1 MMLYHRRRR
10 LYAVDTFAQ
19 EWLVSTLI
27 TGELTSQSQS
37 KSVTSG
43 SRLRKE
49 SSRLNSL
56 LLLRSCIAGPVPS
69 PLRRDILSCIA
80 KVLAASKMYEEHTA
94 SPYSLCMIE
103 HDMFYV
109 CD

>member
-1 MMLYHRRRR
+1 MVLYNRRRR
-10 LYAVDTFAQ
+10 LFAVDTFAQ

-27 TGELTSQSQS
+27 TGELTSQS
-37 KSVTSG
+37 VTSG

-49 SSRLNSL
+49 SSKLNSL

-69 PLRRDILSCIA
+69 PLRRDILACIA

-94 SPYSLCMIE
+94 SSYSLSLIE
-103 HDMFYV
+103 HGMFYV
-109 CD
+109 CG